1 MSVQENSN
9 NNFNW
14 LYYALGLFFGILT
27 GAIITQNLHLCFIR
41 WCFRFVNSRLIFKR
55 YCKRKKIL
63 NLHISNSYDYPMR
76 TIGFS

>member
-27 GAIITQNLHLCFIR
+27 GAVITQ
-41 WCFRFVNSRLIFKR
+41 SYIFALLGGVLGLLTASLFLNAIVKG
-55 YCKRKKIL
+55 RK
-63 NLHISNSYDYPMR
+63 Y
-76 TIGFS
+76 